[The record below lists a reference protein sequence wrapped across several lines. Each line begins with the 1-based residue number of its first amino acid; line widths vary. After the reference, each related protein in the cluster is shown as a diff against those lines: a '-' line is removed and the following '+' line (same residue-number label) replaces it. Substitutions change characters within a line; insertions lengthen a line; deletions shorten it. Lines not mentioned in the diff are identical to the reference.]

1 MAATFSV
8 ERELPKPP
16 SELYDV
22 AMGDEF
28 QSLRASELGGTAPP
42 TVTPTSGRGNRVEM
56 TRRIPPE
63 KLPSAVRKFL
73 PKNAAARQVD
83 DWVEITEDGSR
94 GTWTAE
100 VPGAPVTI
108 GGRYDVARTAGGSLF
123 RVTGEVKVS
132 IPVVGGKIAN
142 EVRKYIEELAV
153 QELDL
158 MERHLADLGRRAS

>member
-8 ERELPKPP
+8 ERELAKPP

-28 QSLRASELGGTAPP
+28 QSLRAAELGGTAPP

-63 KLPSAVRKFL
+63 ALPGAVRKFL
-73 PKNAAARQVD
+73 PRNAAARQVD
-83 DWVEITEDGSR
+83 DWTEITDDSSR
-94 GTWTAE
+94 GTWTAD
-100 VPGAPVTI
+100 VPGAPVGI
-108 GGRYDVARTAGGSLF
+108 AGRYHVTRAGERSLF

-158 MERHLADLGRRAS
+158 MERHLADLSRRTS